1 DELPFTREADVV
13 AEGLVLQAG
22 HFTVPSG
29 PGLGITIN
37 MDVIERYRV
46 A

>member
-1 DELPFTREADVV
+1 
-13 AEGLVLQAG
+13 LQAG

-29 PGLGITIN
+29 PGLGITIK